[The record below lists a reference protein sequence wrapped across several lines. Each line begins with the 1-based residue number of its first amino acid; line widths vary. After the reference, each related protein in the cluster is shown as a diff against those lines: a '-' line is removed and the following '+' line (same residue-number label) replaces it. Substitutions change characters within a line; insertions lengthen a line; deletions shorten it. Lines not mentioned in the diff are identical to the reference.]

1 MPSGAVQRR
10 LPASLR
16 EHRTF
21 RLLFWGQALSVVGDR
36 ITPVA
41 IAFAVLGLGSASDLG
56 LVLAAGG
63 IPFALFAPGGRRV
76 GRPRRPA
83 PGHARLRHR
92 PRALAERHRRAAAH
106 GHRGGVDARGARLR
120 LRHRRGRLHARADRA
135 DPADREPCPP
145 AGGQRP
151 ARADAQHRERG
162 RPGAG
167 RRARR
172 LGRLGRGDRR
182 RRGDLRGQRPVPGAD
197 ARGDRAD
204 GGRDA
209 RRCLRGARA
218 LPGGPARADGT
229 RCARARG

>member
-16 EHRTF
+16 EHPTF

-41 IAFAVLGLGSASDLG
+41 IAFAVLGAGLGQRPRPRPGRRRDP
-56 LVLAAGG
+56 VR
-63 IPFALFAPGGRRV
+63 ALRAGGRRV

-106 GHRGGVDARGARLR
+106 GHRRGVDARGARLR
-120 LRHRRGRLHARADRA
+120 LRHRRGGLHAGADGA
-135 DPADREPCPP
+135 DPADREPGAP
-145 AGGQRP
+145 AGGQR
-151 ARADAQHRERG
+151 AAGADAQHRERG
-162 RPGAG
+162 RARRWPACSSVSAGSGEAIAVDAATFVVSALCLARMRLGAERP
-167 RRARR
+167 RRAR
-172 LGRLGRGDRR
+172 GRR
-182 RRGDLRGQRPVPGAD
+182 RR
-197 ARGDRAD
+197 
-204 GGRDA
+204 
-209 RRCLRGARA
+209 ARA
-218 LPGGPARADGT
+218 LPGRPARAGGT